1 MLVIVSRTEFT
12 LSKNLAKNRL
22 GDGLIDAGN
31 RA

>member
-1 MLVIVSRTEFT
+1 MLVIVSKTEFA
-12 LSKNLAKNRL
+12 LSKDLAKNRL

>member
-1 MLVIVSRTEFT
+1 MLVIVSKTEFT

-22 GDGLIDAGN
+22 CDGLIDAGN